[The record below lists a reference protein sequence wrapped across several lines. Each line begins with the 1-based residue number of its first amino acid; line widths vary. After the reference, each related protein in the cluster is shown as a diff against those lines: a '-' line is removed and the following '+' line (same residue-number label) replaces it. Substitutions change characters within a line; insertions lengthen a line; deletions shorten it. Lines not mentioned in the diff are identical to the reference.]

1 MTQSNEQP
9 SNELDD
15 TPPTPPSKWD
25 SFICKLQSVA
35 KARLG
40 KSRHGMVVISVS
52 VIVNH
57 DGDPVLWLEPDCK
70 RIEPSAGIARA
81 LLECLVDS

>member
-1 MTQSNEQP
+1 MTDQP
-9 SNELDD
+9 EPDI